1 MKIKRDNLKIV
12 GQKVQTSMEKNK
24 VPGVALACFHK
35 GELICTE
42 TFGFADPSQS
52 LPVSTQTHFEA
63 ASLTKPVFAWLVL
76 RLADSGVLQ
85 LDVPLHKYLP
95 DNPPSIDPRFSAVT
109 AEHILSHGTGLP
121 NWGETPLSLAF
132 APGCGFR
139 YSGKGY
145 EYLQTIVEQLTGH
158 RLDAL
163 MQAEV
168 FDPLGMQNA
177 AMIWTRPLNRTLART
192 WDENGNTQPPRSS
205 VYQPV
210 GIEPNA
216 AFSLY
221 VTIDDYP
228 QFIKQILLE
237 DNFAERVRKIRNP
250 AKYGV
255 EWGLGWGLNKE
266 ILWHW
271 GDNGGFKSFI
281 CVDPETKDAILI
293 HTNGTNGLH
302 TCFDI
307 AGYCTDFDFSEI
319 ANMITRVGV
328 DI

>member
-1 MKIKRDNLKIV
+1 MKIKRNKLETVAQIVQASMKRNKI
-12 GQKVQTSMEKNK
+12 
-24 VPGVALACFHK
+24 PGLALASFSEGK
-35 GELICTE
+35 LICTK
-42 TFGFADPSQS
+42 TYGFADPSQN
-52 LPVSTQTHFEA
+52 LPIYVQTHFEA
-63 ASLTKPVFAWLVL
+63 ASLTKPVFAWLVM

-85 LDVPLHKYLP
+85 LDVPLHKYFP

-109 AEHILSHGTGLP
+109 AEHILSHATGLP
-121 NWGETPLSLAF
+121 NWGSAPLSLSF
-132 APGCGFR
+132 APGSGFR

-145 EYLQTIVEQLTGH
+145 EYLQTIVERLTGR

-168 FDPLGMQNA
+168 FDPLEMQNA
-177 AMIWTRPLNRTLART
+177 AMIWTRPLNNTLART
-192 WDENGNTQPPRSS
+192 WDENGNTEPPRSS

-221 VTIDDYP
+221 VTIADYP
-228 QFIKQILLE
+228 QFIKQILSE
-237 DNFAERVRKIRNP
+237 DNFAERVCKVRNP
-250 AKYGV
+250 VKYGV
-255 EWGLGWGLNKE
+255 EWGLGWGLYKE

-271 GDNGGFKSFI
+271 GDNGGFKSFVCI
-281 CVDPETKDAILI
+281 DPETKDAILI
-293 HTNGTNGLH
+293 HTNGANGLN

-307 AGYCTDFDFSEI
+307 TEYCTDFDSSEI
-319 ANMITRVGV
+319 ANMIKRVGV